1 MTAAPTRT
9 AVVRTVDDSERR
21 WFYGGGVHDWKLTE
35 EETDGAFLLFEDTAE
50 QGKVTPLHTHPADE
64 TVYVLA
70 GEIVMHIEGTDHPLG
85 QGGVAMAP
93 RGVPHAFKVTSPTAR
108 LLFLH
113 TPGGCQAFYLAAS
126 EPMTEQTE
134 RLVDF
139 DRITGAAESEGGID
153 IVGPPPFGP

>member
-1 MTAAPTRT
+1 
-9 AVVRTVDDSERR
+9 
-21 WFYGGGVHDWKLTE
+21 
-35 EETDGAFLLFEDTAE
+35 
-50 QGKVTPLHTHPADE
+50 
-64 TVYVLA
+64 
-70 GEIVMHIEGTDHPLG
+70 
-85 QGGVAMAP
+85 MAP
-93 RGVPHAFKVTSPTAR
+93 RGVPHAFKAVSPTAR

-139 DRITGAAESEGGID
+139 DRIVGAAESEGGID

>member
-1 MTAAPTRT
+1 MTAARTRT
-9 AVVRTVDDSERR
+9 AVVRTVDESERR
-21 WFYGGGVHDWKLTE
+21 WFYGGGVHDWKLRE

-50 QGKVTPLHTHPADE
+50 QGKVTPLHTHPAAE

-70 GEIVMHIEGTDHPLG
+70 GEIVMHIDGTDHPLG
-85 QGGVAMAP
+85 EGGVAMAP
-93 RGVPHAFKVTSPTAR
+93 PGVPHAFKVVSPTAR

-139 DRITGAAESEGGID
+139 DRIVGAAVSEGGID